1 MLIAV
6 YFGDAYVVRD
16 CSLHENVLSKVKNTI
31 VKTSKFANAKE
42 APAIV
47 TELGEIWPVLH
58 PSVQAVISVPDEVVL
73 ITPRNK
79 LASCKQQSICNIT
92 CLIDFDSNNFDSL
105 HAGVHGKVCNY
116 IAQPWVGHSMNTI
129 FGTAFYREKE
139 HQVHCSGMRRVEH
152 AVALCGMLR
161 RGPMEHIAM
170 LQATMDTAIGKFVQV
185 TDDSFLLRVARHCF
199 KEVLQIMPRTEENA
213 NMLYLQVPNLLQ
225 FIKCAEQLKMISSD
239 DVLCTVL
246 AADIELQHIKLCLQ
260 ITKIGHVTHRYIW
273 KKVCFQALQT
283 GERSASQ
290 SNESNISS
298 SSTIPILR
306 GWTTNLEMLGK
317 LTTAILYCMC

>member
-16 CSLHENVLSKVKNTI
+16 CSMHENVLSKVKNTI
-31 VKTSKFANAKE
+31 VKTSKFANAQE
-42 APAIV
+42 PSAIV
-47 TELGEIWPVLH
+47 KELGEIWPVLH
-58 PSVQAVISVPDEVVL
+58 PSVQAVIPVPDELVL
-73 ITPRNK
+73 ITPRNT
-79 LASCKQQSICNIT
+79 LAVSKERSICNIT
-92 CLIDFDSNNFDSL
+92 CQIDFERSNMDSL
-105 HAGVHGKVCNY
+105 HTGVHDKVCSY
-116 IAQPWVGHSMNTI
+116 TAQPWVGHSMNTI
-129 FGTAFYREKE
+129 FGTAFYRGKE

-161 RGPMEHIAM
+161 RGSMEHIAM

-199 KEVLQIMPRTEENA
+199 KEVIHVMPRTEENA

-239 DVLCTVL
+239 DVLHTVL

-273 KKVCFQALQT
+273 KEICFQTLQA
-283 GERSASQ
+283 GERSGSRG
-290 SNESNISS
+290 NESKRSS
-298 SSTIPILR
+298 ESTIPILR